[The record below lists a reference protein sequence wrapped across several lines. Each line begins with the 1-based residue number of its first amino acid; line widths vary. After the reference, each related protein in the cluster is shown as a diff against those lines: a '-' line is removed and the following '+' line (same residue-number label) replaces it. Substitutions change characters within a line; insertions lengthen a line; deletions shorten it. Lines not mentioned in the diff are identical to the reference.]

1 MTRNDPIGQPQTPHA
16 AATIMVVD
24 DNPAN
29 VELLCEMLEDAG
41 YSNLIGLSDP
51 KLVEPRCERALPQLI
66 LLDIRMPEPD
76 GHTLLRRLGERWADQ
91 CPPVIVLTAQTDEET
106 RDRALGA
113 GARDFL
119 TKPFDQR
126 EALQRIHNSLIS
138 HSQYLERVSE
148 ARTLEQMV
156 AERTR
161 ELERLALQEPI
172 TGMPNRR
179 AILAGMAE
187 HLEQGDTLAVA
198 FIALSDLEEIAHLHG
213 YPAMEQLLRLVG
225 RLLNRKLEDAEV
237 GCWGNA
243 EFVCFRREHGT
254 GRQLEQ
260 DLVAVVEELTRTF
273 QIGDLRLNTGLRIGM
288 SRSDR
293 DGHDAEQLVRYAA
306 LALPRHEGA
315 AIRQFDAS
323 LEQSLRQRGEI
334 EHELRNA
341 VSNHELSLM
350 FQPKINLA
358 TGALAGAETLLRW
371 YNPRLGQV
379 SPGDFI
385 PLAEGSGEILT
396 LGRWVLEET
405 IRQTAQWYRAGLTG
419 EDCRMAVNVAAR
431 QLTRPDLAE
440 EILALLTAHGLPS
453 HCLEVEVTESGL
465 MEDVEQARRQLKQL
479 ADAGVSVAI
488 DDFGTGYSSL
498 AYLKDL
504 PVSTLK
510 IDRTFINAMGDHQQD
525 QNLVRTV
532 IAMAHNFGCAVVAEG
547 IEAPDQ
553 ARTLLGLGCE
563 LAQGF
568 WFARPMEAAQF
579 EQICRQPPDWHF
591 GA

>member
-1 MTRNDPIGQPQTPHA
+1 MNDTHNQHTN
-16 AATIMVVD
+16 ATVMVVD
-24 DNPAN
+24 DNPTN

-41 YSNLIGLSDP
+41 YSNLIGISDP
-51 KLVEPRCERALPQLI
+51 RKVEPYCEEALPHLI

-76 GHTLLRRLGERWADQ
+76 GHTLLRRLSERWRDQ
-91 CPPVIVLTAQTDEET
+91 CPPIIVLTAQTDEET

-119 TKPFDQR
+119 TKPFDHR
-126 EALQRIHNSLIS
+126 EALQRIRNSLNS
-138 HSQYLERVSE
+138 HSQYLERVYE

-161 ELERLALQEPI
+161 ELERQALQEPV

-179 AILAGMAE
+179 AILSGLREPLAR
-187 HLEQGDTLAVA
+187 GDTLAVA
-198 FIALSDLEEIAHLHG
+198 FIALADLEEIAHLHG

-225 RLLNRKLEDAEV
+225 RLLSRKLEGAEV

-243 EFVCFRREHGT
+243 EFVCYRREPNGS
-254 GRQLEQ
+254 RRLEQ
-260 DLVAVVEELTRTF
+260 DLEALIHELTRTF
-273 QIGDLRLNTGLRIGM
+273 QVGDLRLKTGLRIGM

-293 DGHDAEQLVRYAA
+293 DSSEAEQLVRYAA
-306 LALPRHEGA
+306 LALPRDDTG

-323 LEQSLRQRGEI
+323 LEAALRYRGEI

-341 VSNHELSLM
+341 VSNNELSLL

-358 TGALAGAETLLRW
+358 SASLAGAETLLRW
-371 YNPRLGQV
+371 HNPRLGQV
-379 SPGDFI
+379 SPGEFI

-396 LGRWVLEET
+396 LGRWVLEEA
-405 IRQTAQWYRAGLTG
+405 IRQAAQWYKAGLM
-419 EDCRMAVNVAAR
+419 DRDRRMAVNVATR
-431 QLTRPDLAE
+431 QLTQPDLAE
-440 EILALLTAHGLPS
+440 EILTLLDGHGLPS
-453 HCLEVEVTESGL
+453 DCLEVEVTESGL
-465 MEDVEQARRQLKQL
+465 MEDVAQARRQLQRL
-479 ADAGVSVAI
+479 AEAGVSVAI

-510 IDRTFINAMGDHQQD
+510 IDRTFVNAMGDHQED

-532 IAMAHNFGCAVVAEG
+532 IAMAHNFGCSVVAEG
-547 IEAPDQ
+547 IETPAQ
-553 ARTLLGLGCE
+553 ARALLGLGCE
-563 LAQGF
+563 RAQGF
-568 WFARPMEAAQF
+568 WFARPMDADRF
-579 EQICRQPPDWHF
+579 EQTCHQPPDWCF
-591 GA
+591 GD

>member
-1 MTRNDPIGQPQTPHA
+1 MSETYNPYHDA
-16 AATIMVVD
+16 AIMVVD

-41 YSNLIGLSDP
+41 YANLTGISDS
-51 KLVEPRCERALPQLI
+51 KQVEPHCERALPQLI
-66 LLDIRMPEPD
+66 LLDIRMPDPD
-76 GHTLLRRLGERWADQ
+76 GHTLLRRLGERWRDR
-91 CPPVIVLTAQTDEET
+91 CPPIIVLTAQTDEET

-126 EALQRIHNSLIS
+126 EALQRIHNSLNS
-138 HSQYLERVSE
+138 HRHYLERVSE
-148 ARTLEQMV
+148 AQTLEQMV

-161 ELERLALQEPI
+161 ELEQQALREPV

-179 AILAGMAE
+179 AILSGLQGT
-187 HLEQGDTLAVA
+187 LENGDTVAVA
-198 FIALSDLEEIAHLHG
+198 FIALSDVEAIAHLHG
-213 YPAMEQLLRLVG
+213 YPVTEQLLRLVG
-225 RLLNRKLEDAEV
+225 RLMGRKLEGAEI

-243 EFVCFRREHGT
+243 EFVCYRREHSGSRRLEGDLAALGT
-254 GRQLEQ
+254 
-260 DLVAVVEELTRTF
+260 ELSRTF

-293 DGHDAEQLVRYAA
+293 DSTDAEQLVRYAA
-306 LALPRHEGA
+306 LALPKRDTGP
-315 AIRQFDAS
+315 IRQFDAS
-323 LEQSLRQRGEI
+323 LEAALRYRGEI

-341 VSNHELSLM
+341 VSNNELSLL

-358 TGALAGAETLLRW
+358 SASLAGAETLLRW
-371 YNPRLGQV
+371 HNPRLGQV
-379 SPGDFI
+379 SPGEFI
-385 PLAEGSGEILT
+385 PLAEGSGEILS

-405 IRQTAQWYRAGLTG
+405 IRQTAQWYRAGLVD

-431 QLTRPDLAE
+431 QLTQPDLAD
-440 EILALLTAHGLPS
+440 EILALLAGYGLPS
-453 HCLEVEVTESGL
+453 ACLEVEVTESGL
-465 MEDVEQARRQLKQL
+465 MEDVAQARRQLQRL
-479 ADAGVSVAI
+479 AEAGVSVAI

-510 IDRTFINAMGDHQQD
+510 IDRTFVNAMGDRQED

-532 IAMAHNFGCAVVAEG
+532 IAMAHNFGCSVVAEG
-547 IEAPDQ
+547 IETPAQ
-553 ARTLLGLGCE
+553 ARALLDLGCE

-568 WFARPMEAAQF
+568 WFARPMDAARF
-579 EQICRQPPDWHF
+579 EQTCHEPPDWRF
-591 GA
+591 GD